1 MSIDCQGKV
10 IMVSGAA
17 NGIGAASCAALAAIG
32 ARVAVSD
39 IDEIGGRA
47 LCEKLQAS
55 GADAEFFVLD
65 VCDQD
70 RWRSCLDEVV
80 TRFGQL
86 DGVVNNAGI
95 AVICGPEDETLEG
108 WRRTQSINSDAVFL
122 GCQAA
127 IRVMKFRGGAIV
139 NVSSIEGIVGDPML
153 PAYNASKGAVR
164 ALTKSL
170 ALYCADREYGIRV
183 NSVHPGYVET
193 PLVSGALAKLSEA
206 DATAFTTRVVA
217 SIPIGRM
224 AQAEEI
230 AQGIVFLLSD
240 AASYM
245 TGSELVMDGGY
256 TAR

>member
-1 MSIDCQGKV
+1 MT
-10 IMVSGAA
+10 
-17 NGIGAASCAALAAIG
+17 
-32 ARVAVSD
+32 AVSQHF
-39 IDEIGGRA
+39 GRI
-47 LCEKLQAS
+47 
-55 GADAEFFVLD
+55 
-65 VCDQD
+65 
-70 RWRSCLDEVV
+70 
-80 TRFGQL
+80 

-95 AVICGPEDETLEG
+95 AVICGPEEETLEG
-108 WRRTQSINSDAVFL
+108 WRRTQTINSDAVFM

-127 IRVMKFRGGAIV
+127 IETMKARGGAIV

-170 ALYCADREYGIRV
+170 ALYCADRDYGIRV
-183 NSVHPGYVET
+183 NSIHPGYVET
-193 PLVSGALAKLSEA
+193 PLVSGALAKLSEE
-206 DATAFTTRVVA
+206 DAGAFATRVVA
-217 SIPIGRM
+217 SIPMGRM